1 MTAVT
6 QTETTPSANVSLFRI
21 AFAVFL
27 TYMTVG
33 LPLPVIPLFVH
44 QELGYGNTMVGIA
57 VGIQF
62 LATVLTRGYAGRL
75 ADQHGAK
82 RSALQGMFAC
92 GLAGGAWLLAAL
104 LPVDAAYKFALLV
117 LGRLILGFGESQLL
131 TGTLT
136 WGMGLVGP
144 ARSGKV
150 MSWNGMAIYGALA
163 AGAPL
168 GLLINSQFGFA
179 ALAATT
185 MALPLAAWAFN
196 GSVRKVP
203 AHKGERPSLWSV
215 VGQIW
220 QPGLG
225 LALQGVGF
233 AVIGTFVSL
242 YFMSRG
248 WAMAGF
254 TLTAF
259 GGAFVLMRVFFGW
272 MPDRFGGVK
281 VAVASLVIET
291 IGLLLL
297 WNAPVASVALLGA
310 ALTGCGCSLIFPALG
325 VEVVK
330 RVAPQVRGTALGGYA
345 AFQDIS
351 YGVTGPLAGVSHLVW
366 LSVRLPG
373 RCGFRGG
380 GDRGDAGGVSQ
391 NVSRCCRV
399 AAAPYPAYGSS
410 RCRPGKAQR
419 HRAKYQ
425 ATSQKIASAISN
437 AININ
442 PGRAESVLKVS
453 TTGANS
459 GL

>member
-1 MTAVT
+1 MSTVNGSVKNS
-6 QTETTPSANVSLFRI
+6 SANTSLFRI

-44 QELGYGNTMVGIA
+44 NELGYGNTMVGIA

-75 ADQHGAK
+75 ADQRGAK
-82 RSALQGMFAC
+82 RSALQGMLAC
-92 GLAGGAWLLAAL
+92 GVAGAAWLLAAL
-104 LPVDAAYKFALLV
+104 LPISVEGKFALLIV
-117 LGRLILGFGESQLL
+117 GRLILGFGESQLL

-144 ARSGKV
+144 TRSGKV

-168 GLLINSQFGFA
+168 GLLIHSHYGFA
-179 ALAATT
+179 ALAGTT
-185 MALPLAAWAFN
+185 MVLPLLAWAFN
-196 GSVRKVP
+196 GSVRKVATHP
-203 AHKGERPSLWSV
+203 GERPSLWSV
-215 VGQIW
+215 VGLIW
-220 QPGLG
+220 KPGLG

-242 YFMSRG
+242 YFMSHG

-259 GGAFVLMRVFFGW
+259 GGAFVLMRILFGW

-281 VAVASLVIET
+281 VATVSLLVET
-291 IGLLLL
+291 VGLVLL
-297 WNAPVASVALLGA
+297 WQAPGAWVALAGA
-310 ALTGCGCSLIFPALG
+310 ALTGAGCSLIFPALG

-330 RVAPQVRGTALGGYA
+330 RVPQQVRGTALGGYA

-351 YGVTGPLAGVSHLVW
+351 YGVTAPLAGL
-366 LSVRLPG
+366 L
-373 RCGFRGG
+373 
-380 GDRGDAGGVSQ
+380 
-391 NVSRCCRV
+391 
-399 AAAPYPAYGSS
+399 
-410 RCRPGKAQR
+410 
-419 HRAKYQ
+419 
-425 ATSQKIASAISN
+425 ATSFGYSSVFLAGAIS
-437 AININ
+437 AVAGIVVTLLSFR
-442 PGRAESVLKVS
+442 RA
-453 TTGANS
+453 
-459 GL
+459 

>member
-1 MTAVT
+1 MSTVNGSVKT
-6 QTETTPSANVSLFRI
+6 SSANTSLFRI

-44 QELGYGNTMVGIA
+44 NELGYGNTMVGIA

-75 ADQHGAK
+75 ADQRGAK
-82 RSALQGMFAC
+82 RSTLQGMLAC
-92 GLAGGAWLLAAL
+92 GVAGAAWLLAAL
-104 LPVDAAYKFALLV
+104 LPISVEGKFALLIV
-117 LGRLILGFGESQLL
+117 GRLILGFGESQLL

-144 ARSGKV
+144 TRSGKV

-168 GLLINSQFGFA
+168 GLLIHSHYGFA
-179 ALAATT
+179 ALAGTT
-185 MALPLAAWAFN
+185 MVLPLLAWAFN
-196 GSVRKVP
+196 GSVRKVATHP
-203 AHKGERPSLWSV
+203 GERPSLWGV
-215 VGQIW
+215 VGLIW
-220 QPGLG
+220 KPGLG

-242 YFMSRG
+242 YFMSHG

-259 GGAFVLMRVFFGW
+259 GGAFVLMRILFGW

-281 VAVASLVIET
+281 VATVSLLVET
-291 IGLLLL
+291 VGLVLL
-297 WNAPVASVALLGA
+297 WQAPGAWVALAGA
-310 ALTGCGCSLIFPALG
+310 ALTGAGCSLIFPALG

-330 RVAPQVRGTALGGYA
+330 RVPQQVRGTALGGYA

-351 YGVTGPLAGVSHLVW
+351 YGVTAPLAGL
-366 LSVRLPG
+366 L
-373 RCGFRGG
+373 
-380 GDRGDAGGVSQ
+380 
-391 NVSRCCRV
+391 
-399 AAAPYPAYGSS
+399 
-410 RCRPGKAQR
+410 
-419 HRAKYQ
+419 
-425 ATSQKIASAISN
+425 ATSYGYSSVFLAGAIS
-437 AININ
+437 AVAGIVVTLLSFR
-442 PGRAESVLKVS
+442 RA
-453 TTGANS
+453 
-459 GL
+459 

>member
-1 MTAVT
+1 MTAIT
-6 QTETTPSANVSLFRI
+6 SAQNTPPANTPLFRI

-75 ADQHGAK
+75 ADQFGAK
-82 RSALQGMFAC
+82 RSALQGMLAC
-92 GLAGGAWLLAAL
+92 GLAGVAWLLAAL
-104 LPVDAAYKFALLV
+104 LPVSAPVQFALLIV
-117 LGRLILGFGESQLL
+117 GRLMLGFGESQLL

-163 AGAPL
+163 VGAPL
-168 GLLINSQFGFA
+168 GLFIHSHYGFA
-179 ALAATT
+179 VLAATT
-185 MALPLAAWAFN
+185 ILLPLLALLFN
-196 GSVRKVP
+196 GTVRKVP
-203 AHKGERPSLWSV
+203 AHAGERPSLLSV
-215 VGQIW
+215 IGLIW
-220 QPGLG
+220 KPGLG

-242 YFMSRG
+242 YFVSHG

-259 GGAFVLMRVFFGW
+259 GGAFVLMRVLFGW
-272 MPDRFGGVK
+272 MPDRFGGVN
-281 VAVASLVIET
+281 VAIVSLLVEAA
-291 IGLLLL
+291 GLLLL
-297 WNAPVASVALLGA
+297 WLAPVEGMALLGA

-330 RVAPQVRGTALGGYA
+330 RVPPQVRGTALGGYA

-351 YGVTGPLAGVSHLVW
+351 YGVTGPLAGL
-366 LSVRLPG
+366 L
-373 RCGFRGG
+373 
-380 GDRGDAGGVSQ
+380 AT
-391 NVSRCCRV
+391 
-399 AAAPYPAYGSS
+399 AYGYPSVFLAGAVS
-410 RCRPGKAQR
+410 ALAGVAVTLAAFRR
-419 HRAKYQ
+419 RAGQ
-425 ATSQKIASAISN
+425 
-437 AININ
+437 
-442 PGRAESVLKVS
+442 
-453 TTGANS
+453 
-459 GL
+459 

>member
-1 MTAVT
+1 MTAIT
-6 QTETTPSANVSLFRI
+6 SAQNTPQANIPLFRI

-75 ADQHGAK
+75 ADQFGAK
-82 RSALQGMFAC
+82 RSALQGMLAC
-92 GLAGGAWLLAAL
+92 GLAGVAWLLAAL
-104 LPVDAAYKFALLV
+104 LPVSAPVQFALLIV
-117 LGRLILGFGESQLL
+117 GRLMLGFGESQLL

-163 AGAPL
+163 VGAPL
-168 GLLINSQFGFA
+168 GLFIHSHYGFA
-179 ALAATT
+179 VLAATT
-185 MALPLAAWAFN
+185 ILLPLLALLFN
-196 GSVRKVP
+196 GTVRKVP
-203 AHKGERPSLWSV
+203 AHAGERPSLLSV
-215 VGQIW
+215 IGLIW
-220 QPGLG
+220 KPGLG

-242 YFMSRG
+242 YFVSHG

-259 GGAFVLMRVFFGW
+259 GGAFVLMRVLFGW
-272 MPDRFGGVK
+272 MPDRFGGVN
-281 VAVASLVIET
+281 VAIVSLLVEAA
-291 IGLLLL
+291 GLLLL
-297 WNAPVASVALLGA
+297 WLAPVEGMALLGA

-330 RVAPQVRGTALGGYA
+330 RVPPQVRGTALGGYA

-351 YGVTGPLAGVSHLVW
+351 YGVTGPLAGL
-366 LSVRLPG
+366 L
-373 RCGFRGG
+373 
-380 GDRGDAGGVSQ
+380 AT
-391 NVSRCCRV
+391 
-399 AAAPYPAYGSS
+399 AYGYPSVFLAGAVS
-410 RCRPGKAQR
+410 ALAGVAVTLAAFRR
-419 HRAKYQ
+419 RAGQ
-425 ATSQKIASAISN
+425 
-437 AININ
+437 
-442 PGRAESVLKVS
+442 
-453 TTGANS
+453 
-459 GL
+459 